1 MPIKRYAPPPTVD
14 FPAATPAI
22 VQVVTN
28 GNCISGGSSN
38 RLTAIISTWRRVIT
52 TPVFSKTQFDTAYQA
67 AIVVPIGAA
76 LNARWTQTNNAVR
89 VVNNWLDQPQKF
101 GHTVAGAITGDSMP
115 TTISAYIQLQ
125 TGLRYGFNRGSKKLF
140 PFSESD
146 TTSGGDDFFNAGAIG
161 RLTTIAAA
169 FVAGFTDAGGSVW
182 VPVVLSTTYSTT
194 TADPAKIY
202 MATVIGATVSGRC
215 GSMRH
220 RKVKSLI

>member
-1 MPIKRYAPPPTVD
+1 MPIKRYGPPPTVN
-14 FPAATPAI
+14 FAAAPAAI

-28 GNCISGGSSN
+28 GNCAAAGSSN
-38 RLTAIISTWRRVIT
+38 RKTAVISTWRRMLT
-52 TPVFSKTQFDTAYQA
+52 ALPFSKTQFDTAYQA
-67 AIVVPIGAA
+67 AIVVPIAAA

-101 GHTVAGAITGDSMP
+101 GHASVGAIAGDSMP
-115 TTISAYIQLQ
+115 TTISAYIELL

-146 TTSGGDDFFNAGAIG
+146 TTAGTEDFFNAGCIA
-161 RLTTIAAA
+161 RLSTIAAA
-169 FVAGFTDAGGSVW
+169 FVAGFTDAGGNIW
-182 VPVVLSTTYSTT
+182 IPVVLSTTYSTT
-194 TADPAKIY
+194 TADPTKIY
-202 MATVIGATVSGRC
+202 MASVVGATVSGRC

>member
-1 MPIKRYAPPPTVD
+1 MPIKRYAAPPTVN
-14 FPAATPAI
+14 FPATPVAI
-22 VQVVTN
+22 VQAVTN
-28 GNCISGGSSN
+28 GNCAAAGSNN
-38 RLTAIISTWRRVIT
+38 RKTAVISTWRRLIT

-67 AIVVPIGAA
+67 AIVAPIAAA
-76 LNARWTQTNNAVR
+76 LNARWTQTNNAIR

-101 GHTVAGAITGDSMP
+101 GHAAVGAIAGDSMP
-115 TTISAYIQLQ
+115 TTISAYIELL

-146 TTSGGDDFFNAGAIG
+146 TTTGTEDFFNAGCVA

-182 VPVVLSTTYSTT
+182 VPVVLSTTYSVTT
-194 TADPAKIY
+194 EEPTKIY
-202 MATVIGATVSGRC
+202 MATVIGATVSARA